1 VRPIINSTFV
11 SLYGEMSHMDLNP
24 VSAGVGDA
32 EDQLLT
38 PGLNIRGQHR
48 ATPTLSNGGLVVSC
62 TFQAAR

>member
-1 VRPIINSTFV
+1 
-11 SLYGEMSHMDLNP
+11 MDLNP

-48 ATPTLSNGGLVVSC
+48 ATPILSDGVLVVSC

>member
-1 VRPIINSTFV
+1 MRPIINSTFL
-11 SLYGEMSHMDLNP
+11 SLYVEMNHMDLNP

-32 EDQLLT
+32 EDPLLT

-48 ATPTLSNGGLVVSC
+48 ASPTLSNGVLVVSC